1 MKNYVSLQEIMEIYC
16 LAHHTADE
24 IVKKYCTDK
33 YRDEKDV
40 YVKSSEFHNVYIT
53 RFNPSLFPWE
63 NKEANILTEAFS
75 EPIRCKQK
83 KLKRLNMVCMK

>member
-1 MKNYVSLQEIMEIYC
+1 MEIYC

-40 YVKSSEFHNVYIT
+40 YVKFSEFHNVYIT
-53 RFNPSLFPWE
+53 RFNPSLFP
-63 NKEANILTEAFS
+63 
-75 EPIRCKQK
+75 
-83 KLKRLNMVCMK
+83 

>member
-1 MKNYVSLQEIMEIYC
+1 
-16 LAHHTADE
+16 
-24 IVKKYCTDK
+24 VKF
-33 YRDEKDV
+33 
-40 YVKSSEFHNVYIT
+40 SEFHNVYIT

-75 EPIRCKQK
+75 EPIICKQK